1 MSATPPGTD
10 ILGSTGYVRKVPT
23 ADQFPR
29 QSDRQS
35 GDCRSGFFYPEDE
48 ITRVGLAIR
57 VPRQRGLEAQSF
69 VETMRGCQDF
79 VAGQA
84 YLIVSRA
91 KGEFDQFLCDG
102 TADPTTSIG

>member
-57 VPRQRGLEAQSF
+57 LPRQRGLEAQSF
-69 VETMRGCQDF
+69 VETRRGCQDF
-79 VAGQA
+79 VARQA
-84 YLIVSRA
+84 YLSVSRSNA
-91 KGEFDQFLCDG
+91 ELVHFLYNL
-102 TADPTTSIG
+102 TSAPSPS